1 MVGLLAFVNP
11 FIVLADAG
19 VSIPFKYNQFYI
31 PMFFFLFPYTFPH
44 CSFHALA
51 LFSVCVKSNVSGFE
65 N

>member
-31 PMFFFLFPYTFPH
+31 PMFFS
-44 CSFHALA
+44 CFHTHFHIVGFMHWH
-51 LFSVCVKSNVSGFE
+51 FSVSVSRVT
-65 N
+65 